1 MPAMTLDRLVER
13 LHEVHG
19 SNLRAVVLY
28 GSAASGEHVPK
39 RSDYNVLVL
48 VESLGL
54 TELERESPVSDEW
67 ARTGNAPPLT
77 LTVNEWARCA
87 DVFPMEYRDVLE
99 RHRVLFGTP
108 PFEAVSVDRGHLRLQ
123 AEHEAMGKL
132 IRLRQG
138 VLDAASDARALE
150 ELLVASLSTFMAIAR
165 AVLRLHDRVP
175 PSDYEALSRDVA
187 QVAGFDAEPFVRVVQ
202 HRRGDGRLSRDE
214 LRFVLTGYLAGAQR
228 LFVHLDTMDAS

>member
-1 MPAMTLDRLVER
+1 MPGMTLDRLVER
-13 LHEVHG
+13 LREVHG
-19 SNLRAVVLY
+19 GNLRAVVLY
-28 GSAASGEHVPK
+28 GSAAAGEHVHK
-39 RSDYNVLVL
+39 RSDCNVLVL
-48 VESLGL
+48 VESLEL
-54 TELERESPVSDEW
+54 KELELESTVAHEW

-99 RHRVLFGTP
+99 RHRVLFGSP
-108 PFEAVSVDRGHLRLQ
+108 PFQTVSVDREHLRLQ

-138 VLDAASDARALE
+138 VLNAAGDSRALE

-165 AVLRLHDRVP
+165 AVLRLHDRLP
-175 PSDYEALSRDVA
+175 PTDYEALSRDVA
-187 QVAGFDAEPFVRVVQ
+187 QVAGFDAEPFVRVAQ

-214 LRFVLTGYLAGAQR
+214 VRSVLSGYLAGAQR
-228 LFVHLDTMDAS
+228 LFVHLDTMDVK

>member
-1 MPAMTLDRLVER
+1 MPGMTLDRLVER
-13 LHEVHG
+13 LCEVHAD
-19 SNLRAVVLY
+19 NLRAVVLY
-28 GSAASGEHVPK
+28 GSGAVGEHVPK

-54 TELERESPVSDEW
+54 PELEQESSVADEW

-108 PFEAVSVDRGHLRLQ
+108 PFETVSVDREHLRLQ

-138 VLDAASDARALE
+138 VLDAAGDTGALE

-175 PSDYEALSRDVA
+175 PADYDVLSRDVA
-187 QVAGFDAEPFVRVVQ
+187 QLAGFDAEPFVRVAQ

-214 LRFVLTGYLAGAQR
+214 VRSVLAGYLAGAQR
-228 LFVHLDTMDAS
+228 LFVHLDTMDAT